1 MSYSINIE
9 TITFDAFCKLDK
21 LDRSFVGTPDYMGL
35 AYFWGCNGV
44 KHYLRDA
51 TIYQRK
57 QVHKKWLERGLPLN
71 GESEEHYK
79 IIKQVMRLN
88 ENQI

>member
-44 KHYLRDA
+44 KHYLREA

-57 QVHKKWLERGLPLN
+57 QIHKKWLEQGLPLG
-71 GESEEHYK
+71 GESEAHYK
-79 IIKQVMRLN
+79 TIKQVMRLN
-88 ENQI
+88 DNEI

>member
-21 LDRSFVGTPDYMGL
+21 LDRSLVGTPDYMGL

-44 KHYLRDA
+44 KHYLREA
-51 TIYQRK
+51 TI
-57 QVHKKWLERGLPLN
+57 
-71 GESEEHYK
+71 
-79 IIKQVMRLN
+79 
-88 ENQI
+88 

>member
-44 KHYLRDA
+44 KHCLRKA

-57 QVHKKWLERGLPLN
+57 QVHKKWLEQGLPLD